1 MRILHRSSLS
11 LRPPG
16 TSGLGPSLFKHA
28 NDGLVSVLNSKVFSL
43 AILLTALA
51 GSLHAGAQSK
61 PPTNLL
67 IILTDQQRWDSLSI
81 AGNEEIETPNLD
93 RLAREGAFFTHAY
106 TQMAVCAPARAS
118 ILTGHTVENTGV
130 TSNRQT
136 YNAPPD
142 EGLMQMPTLDEIL
155 VNEHGYV
162 AEYHGKWHALT
173 SRAAIYKNPQRTIR
187 NNRSVFGRQGQ
198 SLQYRDYL
206 GTHFPPRAPKAGEL
220 MDPFS
225 KRPYVPSPIDK
236 YYGASQQAV
245 PKGPARSQPDLHG
258 TSIIPA
264 EHSITAFQARQAIA
278 ALERRKDQPFSI
290 TVSFHFPHAPLL
302 PPREYQELFPVDSM
316 PVPASIGDDLEHSP
330 YKRAA
335 MKDRGSEYQDPE
347 KLKYMTAA
355 YYALVKEL
363 DDWIGKILHT
373 LDELGLAEN
382 TLVVFTSD
390 HGEMLGAHGMR
401 EKNVFYEESARVP
414 LIMRLPGKIE
424 PDTRVGGYV
433 SNMDIFSTVV
443 DYLELGNYPSDGHSL
458 RGLITGS
465 DRQHGKFVVTE
476 WACCAKSV
484 PNYMVVEDG
493 WKLMV
498 PYLENSKILNG
509 LYDLNNDPHELIN
522 LLSSDTPE
530 KAHLRKAEDL
540 RARLLQWLQKTGS
553 KHYDGVKARKFA
565 SNDDAESPRSPGTT
579 GAAAR

>member
-1 MRILHRSSLS
+1 MLAASA
-11 LRPPG
+11 G
-16 TSGLGPSLFKHA
+16 TP
-28 NDGLVSVLNSKVFSL
+28 
-43 AILLTALA
+43 
-51 GSLHAGAQSK
+51 HAGAESK
-61 PPTNLL
+61 HPTNLL
-67 IILTDQQRWDSLSI
+67 LILTDQQRWDSLSI
-81 AGNEEIETPNLD
+81 AGNEHIETPNLD

-118 ILTGHTVENTGV
+118 ILTGHTVENTGI

-136 YNAPPD
+136 YNAATS

-155 VNEHGYV
+155 VNQHDYV

-173 SRAAIYKNPQRTIR
+173 SRAEIYSNPQRIIR

-206 GTHFPPRAPKAGEL
+206 RTHFPPRAPGASEL

-225 KRPYVPSPIDK
+225 KRPYLPSPIDK
-236 YYGASQQAV
+236 HYGAKQEDV
-245 PKGPARSQPDLHG
+245 PKGAARPQPDLHG

-264 EHSITAFQARQAIA
+264 EHSITAFQAQQAIA

-302 PPREYQELFPVDSM
+302 PPREYWERFPVHAM

-330 YKRAA
+330 YRRAA

-347 KLKYMTAA
+347 KLRYMTAA
-355 YYALVKEL
+355 YYALVTEL
-363 DDWIGKILHT
+363 DDWIGTILHT
-373 LDELGLAEN
+373 LDTLGLAEN

-414 LIMRLPGKIE
+414 LIMRLPGKIQ
-424 PDTRVGGYV
+424 PNTRVDGYV

-443 DYLELGNYPSDGHSL
+443 DYLELGSYPSDGQSL
-458 RGLITGS
+458 RGLITGD
-465 DRQHGKFVVTE
+465 DRQHGEFVVTE

-484 PNYMVVEDG
+484 PNYMVVADG

-509 LYDLNNDPHELIN
+509 LYDLNNDPHELLN
-522 LLSSDTPE
+522 LLGSDTPD
-530 KAHLRKAEDL
+530 KAHLQKAEHL
-540 RARLLQWLQKTGS
+540 RTTLLQWLQKTGS
-553 KHYDGVKARKFA
+553 KHYDGVKARNFT
-565 SNDDAESPRSPGTT
+565 SSDDTESSPGPDTT
-579 GAAAR
+579 HAKAR